1 VSGLVHIVLNLPVFG
16 LVLCRSAGIMVAAPV
31 LSNTSIP
38 VRVKAAL
45 ATAIA
50 LVMFPF
56 ATANATLPPPNVFA
70 YLPVVLTE
78 FGLGLIVGLAASMVL
93 ASLNVAGEIMSQ
105 QVGLAMA
112 RTVAPGTD
120 IESTAVSVFLGIIGI
135 LLFLAVDGHHWFVEA
150 LALSYRN
157 VPVGEIQWSGEGASL
172 ISGGFGKMFVIA
184 LKAAAPV
191 MGVMFLVSVLL
202 ALMAKAVP
210 DMNILM
216 VGYPVK
222 VFVGLVAMV
231 LTFPFLW
238 PVIGAAFR
246 DLQRQTAL
254 LARLF

>member
-1 VSGLVHIVLNLPVFG
+1 VFDLVRIVLNLPVFG

-31 LSNTSIP
+31 LSSASIP
-38 VRVKAAL
+38 VRVKAAF
-45 ATAIA
+45 AA
-50 LVMFPF
+50 LMTLIMFPF
-56 ATANATLPPPNVFA
+56 ATANAALPPPNVLA

-78 FGLGLIVGLAASMVL
+78 FGLGLIIGLAASMVL
-93 ASLNVAGEIMSQ
+93 ASLNLAGEIMSQ

-112 RTVAPGTD
+112 RVAAPD
-120 IESTAVSVFLGIIGI
+120 VQIESTAISVFLGIVGL

-150 LALSYRN
+150 LAISYRD
-157 VPVGEIQWSGEGASL
+157 VPVGNIQWSAEGTS
-172 ISGGFGKMFVIA
+172 IITGGFGTMFVIA

-191 MGVMFLVSVLL
+191 MGIMFLVSVLL
-202 ALMAKAVP
+202 ALMAKTVP

-216 VGYPVK
+216 IGYPVK

-231 LTFPFLW
+231 VTFPFFW
-238 PVIGAAFR
+238 PVVSAAFR